1 MSSEPM
7 TTLPLTKVERDPDF
21 RLTEGE
27 RQRLRRRF
35 DHDALERL
43 LAHVPPERR
52 EGILECF
59 RIPEGNEVREL
70 WFIGAPELQSI
81 LDEVWAPIWMGRTV
95 EEIEADE
102 TERPGKRLAIERKRR
117 DPDPHVVL
125 LAVLEAMDRE
135 RWDEVA
141 RWIEPPSTSMD
152 DLSDLRAHWIPVQR
166 RRTVVNIVP
175 EGEETAHVLY
185 REREQRTDG
194 TWGDGTVRVNTVR
207 RTGQGWRVLMS
218 DLVAQA
224 RPLK

>member
-7 TTLPLTKVERDPDF
+7 TTPPLTKVERDPEF
-21 RLTEGE
+21 RLTESE

-43 LAHVPPERR
+43 LAQVPPEQR

-70 WFIGAPELQSI
+70 WYIGDPDLQSI
-81 LDEVWAPIWMGRTV
+81 LDEVWAPLWMGRTV

-102 TERPGKRLAIERKRR
+102 TERPGKRLAVERKHR

-135 RWDEVA
+135 SWDDVVRWVEPPVTSIREGLSALRA
-141 RWIEPPSTSMD
+141 RWMPG
-152 DLSDLRAHWIPVQR
+152 QR
-166 RRTVVNIVP
+166 RRTVVNIIP
-175 EGEETAHVLY
+175 EREETAHVLY
-185 REREQRTDG
+185 REQEQRPDG
-194 TWGDGTVRVNTVR
+194 TWDDGTVRVNTVR
-207 RTGQGWRVLMS
+207 RTARGWRVLAS

-224 RPLK
+224 SR

>member
-1 MSSEPM
+1 M
-7 TTLPLTKVERDPDF
+7 TTTTLTKVERDPDF
-21 RLTEGE
+21 RLMEAE

-43 LAHVPPERR
+43 LAHVSPEHR

-59 RIPEGNEVREL
+59 RIEGNEVREL
-70 WFIGAPELQSI
+70 WYIGDPELQSI
-81 LDEVWAPIWMGRTV
+81 LDEVWAPLWMGRTV

-135 RWDEVA
+135 SWDVVA
-141 RWIEPPSTSMD
+141 RWVEPVSTSIEHG
-152 DLSDLRAHWIPVQR
+152 LSELRARWMPAER
-166 RRTVVNIVP
+166 RRTILNIMP

-185 REREQRTDG
+185 REQEQRLDG
-194 TWGDGTVRVNTVR
+194 TWDDGTVRVNTVR
-207 RTGQGWRVLMS
+207 RTGRGWRVLIS
-218 DLVAQA
+218 DLLAQA
-224 RPLK
+224 PR